1 MCVYVC
7 VGARASV
14 SVSVG
19 VSVCI
24 AFMKMSGRARR
35 MMVLLRFT
43 PVWVCDIQD
52 IYVHTYIYIIIYVC
66 VYIHV
71 CI

>member
-14 SVSVG
+14 GVSVG

-24 AFMKMSGRARR
+24 AFIKMSGRARR
-35 MMVLLRFT
+35 TMVLLRFA
-43 PVWVCDIQD
+43 PFLVCDVQD
-52 IYVHTYIYIIIYVC
+52 IYVHTYIYIII
-66 VYIHV
+66 
-71 CI
+71 